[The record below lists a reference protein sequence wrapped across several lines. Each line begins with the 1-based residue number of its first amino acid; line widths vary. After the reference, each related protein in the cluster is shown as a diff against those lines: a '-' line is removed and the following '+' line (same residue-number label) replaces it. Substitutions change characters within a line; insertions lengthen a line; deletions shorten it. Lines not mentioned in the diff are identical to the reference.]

1 MDIFQLVITT
11 MLIIVAIFLVMYSFY
26 MYLQAKHKEE
36 EEPIITNLMEYEP
49 PSIQ

>member
-1 MDIFQLVITT
+1 MDIFQIVITS
-11 MLIIVAIFLVMYSFY
+11 MLILVAIFLVGYSFH
-26 MYLQAKHKEE
+26 MYLQVKKEE

>member
-11 MLIIVAIFLVMYSFY
+11 MLIIVAIFLVMYSFH
-26 MYLQAKHKEE
+26 MYLQVKDKEE